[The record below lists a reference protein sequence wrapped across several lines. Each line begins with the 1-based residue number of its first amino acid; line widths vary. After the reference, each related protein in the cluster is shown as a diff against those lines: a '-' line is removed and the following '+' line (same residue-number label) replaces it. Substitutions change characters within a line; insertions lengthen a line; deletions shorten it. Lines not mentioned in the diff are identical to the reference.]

1 MNLPNVI
8 TVTRIL
14 LIPVFIVLYMLQK
27 DWSIFAA
34 SVLFA
39 LAAIT
44 DWLDGYLARRLD
56 QTTPFGAFLDPVADK
71 LIVVAA
77 LIILVA
83 YHNNPWL
90 TLPSLIIVGREI
102 VISALREWMA
112 EVNDS
117 VAVAVSYL
125 GKIKTTLQMIALT
138 LLLSQPVGNDSSA
151 LQIGYILLYLAA
163 VMTLWSMWQYLQAAG
178 TGLAERCWTGR
189 CADTLHGNN
198 PAWRSG
204 AIPAPPAP
212 PPGPPADV
220 CPLCGRDT
228 DDASW
233 AVIDAPHLG
242 FFTISK
248 GAFTAAHQRIRV
260 FNRQFGACAS
270 DPKLEDS
277 RVAGVPFDG
286 TYRHADWELTV
297 PLLLTKVVWAKKFP
311 GD

>member
-8 TVTRIL
+8 TLTRIL
-14 LIPVFIVLYMLQK
+14 LIPVFIVLYMLQQ

-39 LAAIT
+39 LAALT
-44 DWLDGYLARRLD
+44 DWLDGYLARRLN

-77 LIILVA
+77 LIILVS

-138 LLLSQPVGNDSSA
+138 LLLSQPVGEESSA
-151 LQIGYILLYLAA
+151 LATGYILLYLAA
-163 VMTLWSMWQYLQAAG
+163 VMTLWSMWQYLQAAWSSLSREARQPRKRVLSG
-178 TGLAERCWTGR
+178 KMEAEVGIE
-189 CADTLHGNN
+189 
-198 PAWRSG
+198 PALTELQS
-204 AIPAPPAP
+204 
-212 PPGPPADV
+212 
-220 CPLCGRDT
+220 
-228 DDASW
+228 
-233 AVIDAPHLG
+233 
-242 FFTISK
+242 
-248 GAFTAAHQRIRV
+248 AA
-260 FNRQFGACAS
+260 
-270 DPKLEDS
+270 
-277 RVAGVPFDG
+277 
-286 TYRHADWELTV
+286 
-297 PLLLTKVVWAKKFP
+297 
-311 GD
+311 